1 MNKTYIMIMGAALLA
16 LAACSR
22 DEVKEIGNE
31 QLIDFRIA
39 VDTRATETTT
49 DNIQSFFVTALDE
62 TGAVYFK
69 DVEYSDTDKDGS
81 FTSASSFYW
90 PAGGSLK
97 FYAYAPGTM
106 KLGGTVAISNE
117 AQTLTGYTVPADF
130 SNHAD
135 FITAY
140 AEGSK
145 EKNATGVELAFE
157 HRFSQIEVRARNSNQ
172 GYAYKVAGVKFGKIA
187 SAGNFGFGDSK
198 WTDVG
203 TKANFLSE
211 YDAAVSIDATAQSI
225 MGAKGNAMMIPQA
238 LTGWDN
244 KNDKTNT
251 GAGAY
256 ISVKVNIK
264 TASGMTVY
272 PTSGDYGWVSVPVS
286 NTWEAGKHYIYTLD
300 FTTGAGQIDPEA
312 DERPGE
318 DVLGGAI
325 KFSME
330 TTVIG
335 WTD

>member
-1 MNKTYIMIMGAALLA
+1 MNKTYIMILGAALLA

-69 DVEYSDTDKDGS
+69 DVEYSDADKDGS

-97 FYAYAPGTM
+97 FYAYAPGATG
-106 KLGGTVAISNE
+106 LGGTVAISNE
-117 AQTLTGYTVPADF
+117 AQALTGYTVPADF

-145 EKNATGVELAFE
+145 ENNATGVELAFE
-157 HRFSQIEVRARNSNQ
+157 HRFSQIEVRARNTNQ
-172 GYAYKVAGVKFGKIA
+172 GYVYKVAGVKFGKIA
-187 SAGNFGFGDSK
+187 SAGSFGFGDSE
-198 WTDVG
+198 WTDVD

-225 MGAKGNAMMIPQA
+225 MGAEGNAMMIPQA

-244 KNDKTNT
+244 ENDKTNT
-251 GAGAY
+251 RAGAY

-264 TASGMTVY
+264 TASGMAVY
-272 PTSGDYGWVSVPVS
+272 PTSGDYGWVAVPVS

-300 FTTGAGQIDPEA
+300 FTTGAGQIDPDA

-335 WTD
+335 WTY